1 MTMSLMKRPSA
12 WVPIAMSLSALALVL
27 AHVAIFG
34 PAREADEGTP
44 AHLFHLLMA
53 GQVPVGAY
61 FAVKWLPR
69 APRQALAVLG
79 LQAAAGVAAVA
90 PVYWFNL

>member
-53 GQVPVGAY
+53 GQVPGGRSPCSACRPPPGSPPSRRSTGSTSS
-61 FAVKWLPR
+61 FPPHLD
-69 APRQALAVLG
+69 
-79 LQAAAGVAAVA
+79 
-90 PVYWFNL
+90 